1 MRYYVPNPA
10 APERWSE
17 THPDAAQVAAIAK
30 VIRQRCTSGAD
41 CAECAAVYMRPN
53 GTVYMVCLKEAKR
66 VLQCRGDE
74 KWVPKEAFE

>member
-1 MRYYVPNPA
+1 MRYYVPNPT
-10 APERWSE
+10 APERRSE
-17 THPDAAQVAAIAK
+17 TQPNAAQVTAIAK

-74 KWVPKEAFE
+74 EWVPKEAFE